1 MLFKSL
7 IVLISTV
14 YGSAHPH
21 TDPHMRLVRRSL
33 GLDGQDIAIDRALM
47 KRNLVSS
54 MVNNF
59 YFIKSFHTNQKC
71 FIKTVFSGSIAMQ
84 RAWYHSYYMSAQLFK
99 LVLLLE
105 LVFFDQQV
113 ATISERYHHDNTTY
127 RCVRASIRIIT
138 IEPCWFQV
146 CLLKDRPKV
155 KNHKKTVL
163 IILPRNIDITAE
175 MSNERVALRKAKIIY
190 NAVDRSTLKMSL

>member
-33 GLDGQDIAIDRALM
+33 GLDGQDIVVDRALM

-71 FIKTVFSGSIAMQ
+71 FIKTVFSGSIAMH

-99 LVLLLE
+99 LVLLSSE
-105 LVFFDQQV
+105 LVFL
-113 ATISERYHHDNTTY
+113 TS
-127 RCVRASIRIIT
+127 
-138 IEPCWFQV
+138 
-146 CLLKDRPKV
+146 K
-155 KNHKKTVL
+155 
-163 IILPRNIDITAE
+163 
-175 MSNERVALRKAKIIY
+175 
-190 NAVDRSTLKMSL
+190 

>member
-99 LVLLLE
+99 LVLLLN
-105 LVFFDQQV
+105 LVF
-113 ATISERYHHDNTTY
+113 Y
-127 RCVRASIRIIT
+127 
-138 IEPCWFQV
+138 
-146 CLLKDRPKV
+146 
-155 KNHKKTVL
+155 
-163 IILPRNIDITAE
+163 
-175 MSNERVALRKAKIIY
+175 
-190 NAVDRSTLKMSL
+190 